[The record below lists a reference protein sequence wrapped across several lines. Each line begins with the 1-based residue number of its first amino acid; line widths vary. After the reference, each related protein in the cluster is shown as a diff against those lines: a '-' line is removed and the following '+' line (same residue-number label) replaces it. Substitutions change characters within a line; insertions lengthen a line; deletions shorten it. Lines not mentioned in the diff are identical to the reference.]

1 MKLQKP
7 LGLLKLLD
15 ADLQTIDSCV
25 ARMGSTQVQWTA
37 VPTFPD
43 AIACEKKSVADI
55 TPDAFERDYVH
66 RAIPCVLTD
75 VTAEWP
81 CRHAWSLSFFA
92 DTYGDMEVSVD
103 DGSKGKMRTTMRE
116 YIDRFDEFA
125 RDAEASA
132 CGRPDGQAERHRAVP
147 ANVELRG

>member
-1 MKLQKP
+1 
-7 LGLLKLLD
+7 
-15 ADLQTIDSCV
+15 
-25 ARMGSTQVQWTA
+25 MGSTQVQWTA

-132 CGRPDGQAERHRAVP
+132 SDDPTGRPSVTVP
-147 ANVELRG
+147 YLRTWNFEDDAPELSPMGSRTIRPTFGTFSRP